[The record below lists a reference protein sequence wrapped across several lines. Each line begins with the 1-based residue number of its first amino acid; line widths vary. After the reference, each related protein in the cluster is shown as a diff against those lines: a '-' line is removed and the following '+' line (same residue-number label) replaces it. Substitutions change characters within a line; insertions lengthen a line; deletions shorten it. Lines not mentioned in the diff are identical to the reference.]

1 MFYNK
6 QEFFPL
12 KASDLQRIAFLI
24 GKKEP
29 SLLRYYLDLV
39 GNKALLDY
47 RHQWQ
52 WGKKEGESLYTHIID
67 GIFLL
72 DALRDVLNLSDLEAQ
87 VLFTAYTVHDINKME
102 TEKAR
107 AFNKLA
113 VEENIAPL
121 IARLGLPAFFPDWH
135 DYMND
140 IESLI
145 RGHGG
150 STHTSGE
157 MLIAKRALTYQLGMT
172 RVQSLRYLMK
182 AVDIIDLSHTLGER
196 QHKQTFLTH
205 LNTYLAES
213 GEARQFDFFTH
224 QLTEQRGL
232 LSNILHQAI
241 ADEVKMGGGLIP
253 LLYYPD
259 GIVYLVEKGQRMD
272 VGEEIIR
279 RTATRAAQNINGI
292 TQSKFRQFIVAR
304 PAGIKVDGKCLEL
317 GVPFAGEDSIL
328 EELINK
334 VYRRNLDPQALETKV
349 RNRALRDF
357 EKHANEAP
365 DAADEVQSI
374 LLDEAPLVAQ
384 QDALLRTAELIR
396 TYYIFL
402 GDHFRDEAPDAWTHL
417 YELFDLP
424 PERHA
429 FYSFFEPR
437 YDRAYV
443 FIKDVPFSQDE
454 VIERIAEDGSRLA
467 GAKTQDDPK
476 ADYLADYLKRYAVF
490 SGHGRPQMSFGDH
503 LQHYIDTQHKQCV
516 HCGSPFPTGKWMAG
530 DVRDDITVQVF
541 SNRLRGGPGEPKKYV
556 CVLCQLQFLLEK
568 LNYPPV
574 RGEKLLYL
582 HLFPYSFLTAPF
594 IEALRDTFRQITE
607 AGEAVNALN
616 LDARPAIKHWLG
628 EKSKDPRFFR
638 TQTKKGKPQPYGAY
652 VPRYSKTVG
661 NLIILPINAAGDND
675 TDRFLFA
682 LWNAMV
688 FQRHFGVKVLLSAA
702 SVAPLEKQDFGD
714 FYVDNIP
721 LAVQG
726 LLPVNDYRQFKP
738 DQGKA
743 PDNFPELWEKVQHLF
758 ALAAMTFTSD
768 DNTPRLVRALAAHP
782 LMIYHEVDRLLVK
795 KISNDQGGLTTWAY
809 QQALPHVSA
818 LAQLQGGSFVKNLS
832 AILHQLAE
840 IAWTGHL
847 RGSSLE
853 RSSLLF
859 PFNQVMEKMAYLHS
873 SKALDAEVLKAAA
886 AQDIFDHLERLAKQQ
901 GYTIGAKRM
910 AASTAFVDGWF
921 DDVLGQA
928 YDGNLRKLLG
938 DEKLLRS
945 AYLFYLRQQIKSKD
959 DASD

>member
-1 MFYNK
+1 MK
-6 QEFFPL
+6 T
-12 KASDLQRIAFLI
+12 SDLKRIAFLI

-29 SLLRYYLDLV
+29 SLLTSYLERV

-52 WGKKEGESLYTHIID
+52 WGKKEGESLYTHIIN

-72 DALRDVLNLSDLEAQ
+72 DALRALLGLSDLETK
-87 VLFTAYTVHDINKME
+87 VMFTAYTVHDINKME
-102 TEKAR
+102 TEKER
-107 AFNKLA
+107 SFNKLA
-113 VEENIAPL
+113 VAKNIAPL
-121 IARLGLPAFFPDWH
+121 IERLGLPDFFPEWRT
-135 DYMND
+135 YLSD

-157 MLIAKRALTYQLGMT
+157 MLIPKRAPAYKLGMK
-172 RVQSLRYLMK
+172 RVQALRNLMK
-182 AVDIIDLSHTLGER
+182 GVDIIDLSHTLDER
-196 QHKQTFLTH
+196 QYKQTFLTH
-205 LNTYLAES
+205 LNAYLAES
-213 GEARQFDFFTH
+213 GEARQLGLFTH

-232 LSNILHQAI
+232 FSNILHQAI
-241 ADEVKMGGGLIP
+241 SDELRESCGLTP

-259 GIVYLVEKGQRMD
+259 GIAYLAEKGRHVTVDAGM
-272 VGEEIIR
+272 IR
-279 RTATRAAQNINGI
+279 RMAARAAQNINSI

-334 VYRRNLDPQALETKV
+334 VYRRNLNPQALETKV
-349 RNRALRDF
+349 RDRAQRDF
-357 EKHANEAP
+357 EKYAATFP
-365 DAADEVQSI
+365 DVAAEVQGI
-374 LLDEAPLVAQ
+374 LENESTLVAQ
-384 QDALLRTAELIR
+384 QDSQLRTAEIIR

-402 GDHFRDEAPDAWTHL
+402 GDHFRDEIPDAWAHL
-417 YELFDLP
+417 YELLDLP
-424 PERHA
+424 PERHD

-443 FIKDVPFSQDE
+443 LIKDVRLSQDE
-454 VIERIAEDGSRLA
+454 VIQRIAEDGSRLV

-476 ADYLADYLKRYAVF
+476 AGYLADYIERYVVF
-490 SGHGRPQMSFGDH
+490 SEQGRPQKAFGDH
-503 LQHYIDTQHKQCV
+503 LQHYIDAQHKQCV
-516 HCGSPFPTGKWMAG
+516 YCGSSFPTGKWMAG

-541 SNRLRGGPGEPKKYV
+541 SNRLRGGQGEPKKYV
-556 CVLCQLQFLLEK
+556 CAICQLQFLLEK

-607 AGEAVNALN
+607 AGEAVTALN
-616 LDARPAIKHWLG
+616 LDARAAIKHWLG

-638 TQTKKGKPQPYGAY
+638 THTKKGKPQPFGTYM
-652 VPRYSKTVG
+652 PRYSKTVG
-661 NLIILPINAAGDND
+661 NLIILPINAAGEND
-675 TDRFLFA
+675 TSRFLFA
-682 LWNAMV
+682 LWNALV
-688 FQRHFGVKVLLSAA
+688 FQRHFGVKVLLSSSA
-702 SVAPLEKQDFGD
+702 VAPLEKQDFGD
-714 FYVDNIP
+714 LFIDNIP

-738 DQGKA
+738 GQGNSA
-743 PDNFPELWEKVQHLF
+743 NNLPELWEKVRHLF

-768 DNTPRLVRALAAHP
+768 DNTLRLVRALTVHP
-782 LMIYHEVDRLLVK
+782 LMIYHEVDRLLIK

-809 QQALPHVSA
+809 QQALPHISTLA
-818 LAQLQGGSFVKNLS
+818 LLQGGSFVKKLS
-832 AILHQLAE
+832 ATLQHLAE
-840 IAWTGHL
+840 VAWTGHL
-847 RGSSLE
+847 RGRTLD

-859 PFNQVMEKMAYLHS
+859 PFDQVMKKMAYLHS
-873 SKALDAEVLKAAA
+873 SKALDADALKAAA
-886 AQDIFDHLERLAKQQ
+886 AQDIFDHLERLAKQKN
-901 GYTIGAKRM
+901 YKIGEKRM
-910 AASTAFVDGWF
+910 AACKAFVDGWF
-921 DDVLGQA
+921 DDVLGQV

-938 DEKLLRS
+938 DGKLLRS
-945 AYLFYLRQQIKSKD
+945 AYLFYLRQQIKSKS

>member
-1 MFYNK
+1 M
-6 QEFFPL
+6 

-24 GKKEP
+24 GKQRP
-29 SLLRYYLDLV
+29 SLLKSYLDLV
-39 GNKALLDY
+39 GNKTLLAY

-52 WGKKEGESLYTHIID
+52 WGKKEGESLYTHIIN

-72 DALRDVLNLSDLEAQ
+72 DALREVLSLSDLEAQ

-121 IARLGLPAFFPDWH
+121 VERLGLPAFFPDWR
-135 DYMND
+135 DYLAD
-140 IESLI
+140 IESFI

-150 STHTSGE
+150 STQTSGE
-157 MLIAKRALTYQLGMT
+157 MLVVKRAPAYKLGMQ
-172 RVQSLRYLMK
+172 RVQALRNLMK
-182 AVDIIDLSHTLGER
+182 AVDIIDLSHTLDER

-205 LNTYLAES
+205 LNTYLAET
-213 GEARQFDFFTH
+213 GEARQFQLFTH

-232 LSNILHQAI
+232 FSNILHQAI
-241 ADEVKMGGGLIP
+241 ADELKETAELIP

-259 GIVYLVEKGQRMD
+259 GIVYLVTKGQTIQVDDEM
-272 VGEEIIR
+272 VY
-279 RTATRAAQNINGI
+279 RTATRTAQNINSI
-292 TQSKFRQFIVAR
+292 TQSKFQQFIVTRA
-304 PAGIKVDGKCLEL
+304 AGIKVDGKCLEL
-317 GVPFAGEDSIL
+317 GVPFAGKDSIL

-334 VYRRNLDPQALETKV
+334 VYSRNLVPQALDSKV
-349 RNRALRDF
+349 RDRASRDF
-357 EKHANEAP
+357 EKHAANAP
-365 DAADEVQSI
+365 DVADEVLRI
-374 LLDEAPLVAQ
+374 LEDEASLVAQ
-384 QDALLRTAELIR
+384 QDVLLRTAELIR

-402 GDHFRDEAPDAWTHL
+402 SDHFREEMPDAWAHL
-417 YELFDLP
+417 YELFGLP
-424 PERHA
+424 PERHSY
-429 FYSFFEPR
+429 YSFFEPR
-437 YDRAYV
+437 YDRSYV
-443 FIKDVPFSQDE
+443 LIKDVPLSQDE
-454 VIERIAEDGSRLA
+454 VMQIIAEDGSRLV
-467 GAKTQDDPK
+467 GEKTQEDAKTEH
-476 ADYLADYLKRYAVF
+476 LADYLKRYAFF
-490 SGHGRPQMSFGDH
+490 SGRGRPQMSFGDH
-503 LQHYIDTQHKQCV
+503 LEHYINTQHKQCV

-530 DVRDDITVQVF
+530 DVRNDITVQVF

-556 CVLCQLQFLLEK
+556 CTICQLQFLLEK

-652 VPRYSKTVG
+652 VPHYSKTVG

-675 TDRFLFA
+675 TNRFLFA
-682 LWNAMV
+682 LWNALV

-714 FYVDNIP
+714 LYVDNIP

-726 LLPVNDYRQFKP
+726 LLPVNNYRQFKP
-738 DQGKA
+738 DQGEVL
-743 PDNFPELWEKVQHLF
+743 DNFPELWVKVQHLF
-758 ALAAMTFTSD
+758 ALAEMTFTSD

-782 LMIYHEVDRLLVK
+782 LMIYHELDRLLVK

-809 QQALPHVSA
+809 QQALPHIST
-818 LAQLQGGSFVKNLS
+818 LAQLQGGSFVKKLS
-832 AILHQLAE
+832 TILQQLAE
-840 IAWTGHL
+840 VAWTGHL
-847 RGSSLE
+847 RGRTLE

-910 AASTAFVDGWF
+910 AASITFVNGWF
-921 DDVLGQA
+921 DNVLGQV
-928 YDGNLRKLLG
+928 YDGNLRKLLA

-945 AYLFYLRQQIKSKD
+945 AYLFYLRQQIKSKE